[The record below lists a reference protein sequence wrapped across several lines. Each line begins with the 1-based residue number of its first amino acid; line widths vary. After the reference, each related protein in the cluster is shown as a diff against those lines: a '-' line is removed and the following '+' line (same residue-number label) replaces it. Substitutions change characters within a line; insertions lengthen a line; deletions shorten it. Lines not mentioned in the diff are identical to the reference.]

1 MTTNFINHTLSRLI
15 KLAALPG
22 GGSNLPELGNFSF
35 ANFNP
40 PSELYKGQ
48 TPLQYAT
55 DKLKGYGLIN
65 AERTF
70 PTLLTGI
77 HRSLSPVQRLS
88 IPQNLHEL
96 PRFLHAGWELFVTM
110 HELDYLYNPQIE
122 YHRLRGRITE
132 EMYQRMYR
140 HIQPDVRNI
149 EPVLRSMLLGR
160 YWDYARYLDL
170 QGVKLKI
177 LEDARF
183 TAAQGLPFSLVVA
196 HPEHGFVRAVW
207 QPNSKRITFE
217 GLSPRD
223 LHEITRVFY
232 SEIEDRAHRTNST
245 VSYLD
250 KLISETRKT
259 TADWVDVVSLQP
271 GKGRGIRDTLMRLE
285 EYNNDLRE
293 SGKALSEAV
302 KAVSAIEGYLRDNI
316 KNIPRGAEAKLSQ
329 GLYQAVSAV
338 EQLSDRVRKVAG
350 YVGVDLFNLNDRI
363 YGGWHEHGV
372 MPRSLITET
381 ARSTSELFRGNLLM
395 QIEKSSGVFE
405 HLRDYQIPIVRES
418 SLQYV
423 SSSQKL
429 KFSHLYSEIPSRPVE
444 VFKVGSNPNAWRFLR
459 AASRLARR

>member
-1 MTTNFINHTLSRLI
+1 MIHNFINHTLSRLI

-22 GGSNLPELGNFSF
+22 GGSSLPELGNFNF

-55 DKLKGYGLIN
+55 DKLKGYGLVN
-65 AERTF
+65 AERMF

-88 IPQNLHEL
+88 VPQNLHEL
-96 PRFLHAGWELFVTM
+96 PTFLHAGWELFVTM
-110 HELDYLYNPQIE
+110 HELDYLYNPEIE
-122 YHRLRGRITE
+122 YHKLRGRIPE
-132 EMYQRMYR
+132 EMYQRMYQY
-140 HIQPDVRNI
+140 IQPDVRNI

-183 TAAQGLPFSLVVA
+183 TAAKGLPFSLIVA
-196 HPEHGFVRAVW
+196 HPEHGFVRAVC
-207 QPNSKRITFE
+207 QPNLKKITFE
-217 GLSPRD
+217 RLSPRD

-232 SEIEDRAHRTNST
+232 SEIEDRAHRTNYA

-250 KLISETRKT
+250 KLIAETRKAT
-259 TADWVDVVSLQP
+259 EGWADVVSLQP
-271 GKGRGIRDTLMRLE
+271 GKGRGIRDTLIRLE
-285 EYNNDLRE
+285 EYANDLRE

-302 KAVSAIEGYLRDNI
+302 KAVSTIEGYLRDNI
-316 KNIPRGAEAKLSQ
+316 KNIPHGAEAKLSQ
-329 GLYQAVSAV
+329 GLYQAVSTT
-338 EQLSDRVRKVAG
+338 EQLFDRIRKVAG
-350 YVGVDLFNLNDRI
+350 YVGVDLYNLNDRI
-363 YGGWHEHGV
+363 YGGWHEHGAI
-372 MPRSLITET
+372 PRSLITEA
-381 ARSTSELFRGNLLM
+381 ARSASELFRGNLLT
-395 QIEKSSGVFE
+395 QIEKSSGIFE
-405 HLRDYQIPIVRES
+405 PLRGYQLPIVRES

-423 SSSQKL
+423 SSTRKL

-444 VFKVGSNPNAWRFLR
+444 VFKIGNNPNAWRFLR
-459 AASRLARR
+459 IASRLARR